1 MPIQKYP
8 KGYIQTNKKESGTKK
23 GFFDDL
29 NKACDAVNAKP
40 KTFVVKKGIEGPT
53 EFSDLIQQFLSQGG
67 KVKKYQEGYA
77 EDSTIQ
83 SRYALEDRCAVSSAG
98 KLRIDLQVF

>member
-1 MPIQKYP
+1 MSISK
-8 KGYIQTNKKESGTKK
+8 SSK
-23 GFFDDL
+23 GFYDDL

-40 KTFVVKKGIEGPT
+40 KKCLFRKKIEGPT

-83 SRYALEDRCAVSSAG
+83 SRYALEDRCNVSSTG
-98 KLRIDLQVF
+98 KLRIDTQVF

>member
-8 KGYIQTNKKESGTKK
+8 KESGTKK

-29 NKACDAVNAKP
+29 NKACDAVVAKTKP
-40 KTFVVKKGIEGPT
+40 FVAKKEIEGPT

-83 SRYALEDRCAVSSAG
+83 SKYSLEDRCAVSSAG
-98 KLRIDLQVF
+98 KLRIDPQVF